1 MKKYIFVLG
10 RDRNLSYLELLSY
23 FQSRNINYSLVYDKE
38 NISIF
43 SLPEIDFKKMIN
55 KLGGTIKIGEVI
67 SEGEDLISN
76 LDRFN
81 IDIDGNKINYSL
93 SLYNNSQI
101 GKKINEYFKLRF
113 RDEKI
118 KFVTKIFI
126 NQDSPRKLNKKTT
139 PSLDI
144 MVCSNYI
151 AKTIAISNPIEYK
164 EFDKRPENDFLK
176 STSVRLAKILL
187 NLSQAKEG
195 QTILDP
201 FCGIGAIL
209 QQAILMDFNVIGI
222 DFDNNSVDQTN
233 KNLTWTKAK
242 FKTKNFFKITFGDSR
257 RISSLVHKGSFS
269 AVVTEPYLGPYIKNT
284 LSKDQA
290 IRLISEL
297 EDLYSRFFKELNKII
312 QKDSFIVIIMP
323 KFRTKEKQI
332 IKVNMDKILG
342 NSFRFY
348 SPYEKIEIPLEFFGI
363 NKKIIREIYI
373 LRAN

>member
-10 RDRNLSYLELLSY
+10 RDRDLSYLELLSY
-23 FQSRNINYSLVYDKE
+23 FRSRNINYSSLYDKN

-43 SLPEIDFKKMIN
+43 SLPDIDFKKMIN
-55 KLGGTIKIGEVI
+55 TLGGTVKIGEVI
-67 SEGEDLISN
+67 SEGEEITADLDKI
-76 LDRFN
+76 N
-81 IDIDGNKINYSL
+81 IDIEGNKINYSL
-93 SLYNNSQI
+93 SIYNNSQL
-101 GKKINEYFKLRF
+101 GNKVNEYFKSRF

-118 KFVTKIFI
+118 KFVSKIFV

-144 MVCSNYI
+144 ILCSNYI
-151 AKTIAISNPIEYK
+151 AKTIALSNPIEYK

-176 STSVRLAKILL
+176 STSVRLAKILI

-222 DFDNNSVDQTN
+222 DFDNNSVNQTN
-233 KNLTWTKAK
+233 KNLEWIKNR
-242 FKTKNFFKITFGDSR
+242 FKRKNSFNIIHGDSR
-257 RISSLVHKGSFS
+257 RISSLVHKESFS

-290 IRLISEL
+290 IRLVNEL
-297 EDLYSRFFKELNKII
+297 EELYSKFFKELNKII
-312 QKDSFIVIIMP
+312 HPNSLIVIIMP

-332 IKVNMDKILG
+332 IKVNMDKIIG

-348 SPYEKIEIPLEFFGI
+348 SPYEKIATPLEFFGI

-373 LRAN
+373 IRAN